1 MTSRY
6 FPASMSCLRKRTSF
20 SPAWPMTSS
29 LSPAGHRAVGPVE
42 SCPDGAG
49 GVVAVDAP
57 VGSEGADD
65 IEPMMPCGVTSSLG
79 SMGPPSSSTSIRA

>member
-29 LSPAGHRAVGPVE
+29 CACALTLAGITSPG
-42 SCPDGAG
+42 SAG
-49 GVVAVDAP
+49 GARS
-57 VGSEGADD
+57 GQ
-65 IEPMMPCGVTSSLG
+65 LG
-79 SMGPPSSSTSIRA
+79 SPWLFHEVGEGENGEDQAYPVAYPVA